1 MIFFL
6 HGTEYKKVVVELENL
21 EKVVLRDSVRETL
34 KKKRVMESICEEQDL
49 AFNNLSYGLMSNLQE
64 RYYENV
70 EDNRTYENVG
80 QSDKSAFYENS
91 KFKVNNCSKDNQ
103 TSDPTEEYET
113 YDFGES
119 GVYQNLV
126 FNKGSPARKVDS
138 SNDISTLKKSV
149 NSLNEQIRTDKQYS
163 ATQTI
168 PPKKLFCSKLE
179 VTLKQPNQT
188 APPTRQATCFTLQEK
203 EIVAKFL
210 KNFKSEL
217 SS

>member
-1 MIFFL
+1 M
-6 HGTEYKKVVVELENL
+6 HDTEYKKVVVELENL

-34 KKKRVMESICEEQDL
+34 KKGRVMESICEEQDL
-49 AFNNLSYGLMSNLQE
+49 AFNNLSYGLMSNLQD

-80 QSDKSAFYENS
+80 QSDKSVFYENS
-91 KFKVNNCSKDNQ
+91 KFPVSSNNCGNNNH

-149 NSLNEQIRTDKQYS
+149 NSLNEQIRTDKQYL

-168 PPKKLFCSKLE
+168 PAKKVFCSKLE

-210 KNFKSEL
+210 KNFKSDL